1 MTNIGKS
8 REQICRLGESLFNRG
23 FTVGSSGNI
32 SVRLSDDRWLVTPTN
47 ACLGR
52 LDPERLSVIDSSG
65 NLIDGDPPTKESFLH
80 LAIYDQRPSDGAVVH
95 LHSTHSVAVSL
106 LPDVNPNQ
114 PIPPLTAYYVMKV
127 RDLILLP
134 YYAPGDL
141 SLANAVR
148 AVAGKHHAVLLANH
162 GPIVSGKTVEEAVY
176 ASEELEETS
185 KLFLLLK
192 DHKPRMLTEDQVIE
206 LKEKWHS

>member
-52 LDPERLSVIDSSG
+52 LDPERLSVIDASG

-106 LPDVNPNQ
+106 LPGVNPNQ
-114 PIPPLTAYYVMKV
+114 PVPPLTAYYVMKV

-141 SLANAVR
+141 SLANAVK
-148 AVAGKHHAVLLANH
+148 AVAGKHHAILLANH
-162 GPIVSGKTVEEAVY
+162 GPIISGKTVEEAVY

-192 DHKPRMLTEDQVIE
+192 DQKPRTLTADQVIE
-206 LKEKWHS
+206 LKEKWYT

>member
-52 LDPERLSVIDSSG
+52 LDPERLSVIDASG

-114 PIPPLTAYYVMKV
+114 PVPPLTAYYVMKV

-192 DHKPRMLTEDQVIE
+192 DQKPRMLTEDQVIE

>member
-32 SVRLSDDRWLVTPTN
+32 SVRLSEDRWLVTPTN

-52 LDPERLSVIDSSG
+52 LDPERLSVIDASG

-80 LAIYDQRPSDGAVVH
+80 LAIYNQRPSDGAVVH

-114 PIPPLTAYYVMKV
+114 PVPPLTAYKS
-127 RDLILLP
+127 RDEEN
-134 YYAPGDL
+134 
-141 SLANAVR
+141 SL
-148 AVAGKHHAVLLANH
+148 
-162 GPIVSGKTVEEAVY
+162 
-176 ASEELEETS
+176 
-185 KLFLLLK
+185 
-192 DHKPRMLTEDQVIE
+192 
-206 LKEKWHS
+206 

>member
-8 REQICRLGESLFNRG
+8 REKICRLGESLFNRG

-52 LDPERLSVIDSSG
+52 LDPERLSVIDASG

-192 DHKPRMLTEDQVIE
+192 DHKPRMLTEDQVTE